1 MPQKDKGEG
10 EAVKFPLFI
19 DITGRDVLVVGA
31 GNIGCRRIK
40 TLLMFGARVSVISEH
55 IADKELISEVSF
67 AKRSF
72 DSSDIENRFMVI
84 AATDKREVNHL
95 IAELCREK
103 NIYVSVA
110 DSPRE
115 SSFFFPA
122 VCVSDTLSVGIVS
135 DGEHHSLVR
144 ETAAKIRGELL

>member
-1 MPQKDKGEG
+1 MR
-10 EAVKFPLFI
+10 FPLFI
-19 DITGRDVLVVGA
+19 DITDRDVLVVGA

-40 TLLMFGARVSVISEH
+40 TLLMFGARVSVISED
-55 IADKELISEVSF
+55 IADEELIPKVSF

-72 DSSDIENRFMVI
+72 DRADIENRFMVI
-84 AATDKREVNHL
+84 AATDKREVNCL
-95 IAELCREK
+95 IARLCAEK

-110 DSPRE
+110 DSPQE

-122 VCVSDTLSVGIVS
+122 VCVNDTLSVGIVS